1 MQDETGTPLTPSA
14 QSTTAP
20 APDEVQGR
28 SRLFGLLV
36 AVGVLTLLLDQASK
50 VWALATLTPGE
61 PRELVGSLLRLN
73 LIRNP
78 GAAFS
83 LGDGV
88 TWLLT
93 LLALGIVL
101 WVGRAATR
109 VGHRAWALTLG
120 LLLGGAVGN
129 LVDRILREPGFGRGH
144 VVDFIDYF
152 GLFIGNV
159 ADIAIVGAAAV
170 GAVLAVR
177 GIPLEGGPHGRHEA
191 DHDHDHN
198 TDSDTR
204 ATGAGSTD
212 V

>member
-1 MQDETGTPLTPSA
+1 M
-14 QSTTAP
+14 
-20 APDEVQGR
+20 
-28 SRLFGLLV
+28 
-36 AVGVLTLLLDQASK
+36 LTLVLDQGSK
-50 VWALATLTPGE
+50 VWALGALTPGE
-61 PRELVGSLLRLN
+61 PRDLLGPALRLN

-83 LGDGV
+83 LGDSV

-93 LLALGIVL
+93 LVALGIVV

-109 VGHRAWALTLG
+109 VGHGGWAVTLG
-120 LLLGGAVGN
+120 MLLGGAIGN
-129 LVDRILREPGFGRGH
+129 LIDRILRAPGFGRGH

-159 ADIAIVGAAAV
+159 ADIAIVVAAAF

-177 GIPLEGGPHGRHEA
+177 GIPLEGVTHGRHEA
-191 DHDHDHN
+191 GDGHRG
-198 TDSDTR
+198 TE
-204 ATGAGSTD
+204 ATSGDAD

>member
-1 MQDETGTPLTPSA
+1 MHAMQDEIGTPLTPST
-14 QSTTAP
+14 QSTSAP
-20 APDEVQGR
+20 APDHVQGR
-28 SRLFGLLV
+28 SRLFRLLV
-36 AVGVLTLLLDQASK
+36 GVGVLTLVLDQGSK
-50 VWALATLTPGE
+50 VWALQALTPGD

-93 LLALGIVL
+93 LVALVIVV

-109 VGHRAWALTLG
+109 VGDRGWALTLG

-129 LVDRILREPGFGRGH
+129 LIDRIVREPGFGRGH

-159 ADIAIVGAAAV
+159 ADIAIVGAAAF

-177 GIPLEGGPHGRHEA
+177 GIPLEGVRHGRHEA
-191 DHDHDHN
+191 DPVDPSA
-198 TDSDTR
+198 TDGGRD
-204 ATGAGSTD
+204 D

>member
-20 APDEVQGR
+20 ARDEVQGR

-36 AVGVLTLLLDQASK
+36 GVGVLTLLLDQGSK
-50 VWALATLTPGE
+50 LWALAALTPGQ
-61 PRELVGSLLRLN
+61 PRDLVGSLLRLN

-93 LLALGIVL
+93 LVALGIVL

-109 VGHRAWALTLG
+109 VGHRGWAATLG
-120 LLLGGAVGN
+120 LLLGGAIGN
-129 LVDRILREPGFGRGH
+129 LIDRIVREPGLGRGH

-159 ADIAIVGAAAV
+159 ADIAIVGAAAF

-177 GIPLEGGPHGRHEA
+177 GIPLEGVTHGRHEA
-191 DHDHDHN
+191 DHDTTDERTHD
-198 TDSDTR
+198 
-204 ATGAGSTD
+204 

>member
-1 MQDETGTPLTPSA
+1 MQDEIGTPLTPSA
-14 QSTTAP
+14 QSTTVP
-20 APDEVQGR
+20 APDQVQGR
-28 SRLFGLLV
+28 SRLFRLLVGVGLL
-36 AVGVLTLLLDQASK
+36 TLVLDQGSK
-50 VWALATLTPGE
+50 VWALGALTPGE

-93 LLALGIVL
+93 LVALGIVG

-109 VGHRAWALTLG
+109 VGHRGWAVTLG
-120 LLLGGAVGN
+120 LLLGGAIGN

-152 GLFIGNV
+152 GLFIGNI
-159 ADIAIVGAAAV
+159 ADIAIVGAAGF

-177 GIPLEGGPHGRHEA
+177 GVPLEGVTHGRHEA
-191 DHDHDHN
+191 DGADGDG
-198 TDSDTR
+198 SD
-204 ATGAGSTD
+204 GSDAGSGHA
-212 V
+212 